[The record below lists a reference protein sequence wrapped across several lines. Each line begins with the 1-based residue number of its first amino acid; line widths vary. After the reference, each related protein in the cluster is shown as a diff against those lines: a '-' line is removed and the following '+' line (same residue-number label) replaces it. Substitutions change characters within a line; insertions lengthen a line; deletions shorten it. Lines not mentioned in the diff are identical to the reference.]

1 VPITPNQQKRAMA
14 RGCAAACRLAVH
26 PRVASRPAP
35 AAPVSR
41 ISHRDRRVALP
52 ATKGGSAARVGGSL
66 LRAWLAALALACA
79 LPTPGAPPG
88 PQVFTADPPS
98 RDERYCAWYGSE
110 RDGVLYFGEA
120 AFWSGFRAAGGDPRA
135 DLALPGPQPLGR
147 FDLRRR
153 ALLPSL
159 DVSLPGSRSG
169 VWDVYAHPNGR
180 VYFTTY
186 FEPMGWVDPASG
198 ELRHLEQL
206 GTGLN
211 EIAPGPPGEI
221 LVSRYGGSRGSVLR
235 ISPDGELLAELPLAA
250 PPGYRPAPKTVA
262 YDPSR
267 REIWVTTDLLP
278 GGEGPLRHDTYV
290 LDVDGRELRRIAS
303 PEVQF
308 VAFARDG
315 SGARAE
321 LEDGRLWLARMR
333 PGAPER
339 RVLLDP
345 EFPVGLDFA
354 QDLQFGDDGGVVVTR
369 WSGAVH
375 RVDSGDRLRTLH
387 LPRLEPDGLYYT
399 AVPADG
405 GICATWCAGVSVV
418 CVPAG

>member
-1 VPITPNQQKRAMA
+1 MVT
-14 RGCAAACRLAVH
+14 C
-26 PRVASRPAP
+26 
-35 AAPVSR
+35 R
-41 ISHRDRRVALP
+41 ISHVDRCLALR
-52 ATKGGSAARVGGSL
+52 AAQRGSAARVGGRL
-66 LRAWLAALALACA
+66 LRGWLAALTLACA
-79 LPTPGAPPG
+79 APTPGAAPG
-88 PQVFTADPPS
+88 LLVFTADPPS

-110 RDGVLYFGEA
+110 RDGILYFGES

-135 DLALPGPQPLGR
+135 DLALAGPQLLGR
-147 FDLRRR
+147 FDLRHRT
-153 ALLPSL
+153 LLPSL
-159 DVSLPGSRSG
+159 DVSVPGGRSG

-198 ELRHLEQL
+198 EQRHLEHL
-206 GTGLN
+206 GAGLN

-235 ISPDGELLAELPLAA
+235 ISPDGELLAELPLGA
-250 PPGYRPAPKTVA
+250 PPGYRAAPKTVA
-262 YDPSR
+262 YDPAR

-278 GGEGPLRHDTYV
+278 TGDAPLRHDTYV
-290 LDVDGRELRRIAS
+290 LDPDGRELRRIAS

-308 VAFARDG
+308 VAFRRDA

-321 LEDGRLWLARMR
+321 LEDGRLWLVRTQ
-333 PGAPER
+333 PDGPER
-339 RVLLDP
+339 RVLLDA

-354 QDLQFGDDGGVVVTR
+354 QDLQLADDGSVVVTR

-375 RVDSGDRLRTLH
+375 RLDSADRLRTLH

-418 CVPAG
+418 CVPEAH